1 MDCPISISL
10 HNEIIMK
17 IFIALVLLT
26 IFAFLSGW
34 LGLVTSSIVS
44 VLLITTFI
52 KGQLIIDYFM
62 GLKDVQFKYRVIPTI
77 WLGFV
82 ITFIAIAYYI

>member
-1 MDCPISISL
+1 
-10 HNEIIMK
+10 MK